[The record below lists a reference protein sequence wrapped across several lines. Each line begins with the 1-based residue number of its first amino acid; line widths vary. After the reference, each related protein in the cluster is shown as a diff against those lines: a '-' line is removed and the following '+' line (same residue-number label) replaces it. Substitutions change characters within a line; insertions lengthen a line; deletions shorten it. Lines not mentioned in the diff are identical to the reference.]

1 MLNVIK
7 KSITILLV
15 CLMITVFSSP
25 IKAWEQMGNIRD
37 EATGA
42 ELIAWDQFAAEDE
55 DWAEY
60 EIVGSEPVYGTNMQR
75 TGSLLNLSRRE
86 NEAYAIILSSGDSAV
101 VVEAGKGASSPF
113 GDNANKVKVYA
124 SPLNYYVSDS
134 VLSSQLKDVTTG
146 QRVNRNEVTS
156 VNLPDTMYINTN
168 NMAIASS
175 GTHSSVTTTYLYNYS
190 TLFEK
195 CTQPPGKTCVPTS
208 HAMAL
213 KYLHNR
219 GKITISSSVSNVYTL
234 ASTLFNYMKDSSG
247 LCREPN
253 ISTGFSNFV
262 STYVN
267 KVMTTNPTFDDEISF
282 MYAKSKIN
290 SKEPLVLMF
299 KDGTPNMYVGSNH
312 ATTMVGY
319 KVVINDNEQ
328 TEAIGD
334 EPMATHNYAIVVDG
348 NPNPAVEKTM
358 LWYRGYLFGYY
369 IIQTHN

>member
-1 MLNVIK
+1 MLNIIK
-7 KSITILLV
+7 KSVSVLLA
-15 CLMITVFSSP
+15 CFMITMFTSP
-25 IKAWEQMGNIRD
+25 IKAWEQMGSLRE
-37 EATGA
+37 EATRA
-42 ELIAWDQFAAEDE
+42 EIIAWEQFAAGDE

-75 TGSLLNLSRRE
+75 TGSMLNLSRRE
-86 NEAYAIILSSGDSAV
+86 NDAYAIVLSSGDSAV

-219 GKITISSSVSNVYTL
+219 GRITISSSVSNVYTL
-234 ASTLFNYMKDSSG
+234 ASTLFNYMKNSSG

-267 KVMTTNPTFDDEISF
+267 KVMTTNPTFDDEITFSSAI
-282 MYAKSKIN
+282 YEIN
-290 SKEPLVLMF
+290 SKYPLVLMF
-299 KDGTPNMYVGSNH
+299 KAGTPNMYDDSDH

-328 TEAIGD
+328 TEATGD
-334 EPMATHNYAIVVDG
+334 LPMATHNYAIVVDG